1 MTRRTIGKDA
11 KEWEL
16 YRTAADDLTRRGVI
30 RYWDDVIDLGTNNP
44 FTYAFETS
52 DAEVVLE
59 YIKIISFTSP
69 NRGMGHAILEI
80 FEGGDISAGNPSN
93 TTLRN
98 FVDIEP
104 VPFTDGILKDVT
116 IDVAGDL
123 VYTRNMVG
131 NDAVLFEDTFGP
143 FVLKAETQYYVTL
156 TDQEAN
162 KNTRLKIETSAIRI
176 S

>member
-1 MTRRTIGKDA
+1 MSRITVGQDA
-11 KEWEL
+11 KQWGL

-30 RYWDDVIDLGTNNP
+30 RYWDDVIDLGMNNP
-44 FTYAFETS
+44 FTYSFETS

-59 YIKIISFTSP
+59 YIKIESFMSP
-69 NRGMGHAILEI
+69 NRSMGHAILEI
-80 FEGGDISAGNPSN
+80 FEGGQVSAGSPSN

-116 IDVAGDL
+116 IDVVGSL
-123 VYTRNMVG
+123 VYTRNMIG
-131 NDAVLFEDTFGP
+131 NDVLPFEDTFGP
-143 FVLKAETQYYVTL
+143 FVLNAETLYYVTL
-156 TDQEAN
+156 TDQEVN
-162 KNTRLKIETSAIRI
+162 KNGRLKIETSAVRI